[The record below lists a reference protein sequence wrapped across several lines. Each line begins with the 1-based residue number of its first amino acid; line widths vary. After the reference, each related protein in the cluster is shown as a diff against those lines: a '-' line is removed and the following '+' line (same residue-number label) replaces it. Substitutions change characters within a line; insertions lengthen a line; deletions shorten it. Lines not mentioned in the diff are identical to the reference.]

1 MKNYLKS
8 ALLLSLASLSLVA
21 CGTQKEQTS
30 NQPTIGIL
38 QYMDHPS
45 LDAAREG
52 FLEGLAENG
61 YSEKDM
67 TIAYQNAQG
76 DQANLQTISEQLVT
90 DSDLILAI
98 ATPAAQALATVSTE
112 TPILFTAVTDPVSAD
127 LVDSM
132 EKPGGL
138 LTGTSDQA
146 PIDKQIELLGK
157 ALPNAKTIGILY
169 TTSERNSEV
178 QVEVAE
184 KLLKKAG
191 YTVNIKGISST
202 NDVQDATSS
211 LMEKVD
217 AVFVPTDN
225 TIASTMTLIGELS
238 LRYKVPVVGGSTDM
252 VDEGGLLTYGTNY
265 KELGRQTAQLASK
278 LLKGQKPDKLA
289 AEYPK
294 TVQLHIN
301 ETIAQE
307 LGIDTSTLSE
317 TN

>member
-61 YSEKDM
+61 YGEKDM

-278 LLKGQKPDKLA
+278 VLKGQKPDKLA